1 MSQLNDFIDKENVK
15 VLWEILVEEGVISSN
30 QKHSNKIR
38 EIFENNMVDFYNSE
52 RSKTTSL
59 IEMDKKYIAAMIQF
73 LKNPNNNPS
82 NNQQNNPPNNPSN
95 NPYPQYKKIKIEEEI
110 KHPITFEEIQNEKRS
125 KFETQLQE
133 KQKEFTNA
141 LLTPVPPT
149 PNFKDNAVYEAPP
162 ISELENEIKRMQEQ
176 RKYDLANIQYNE
188 EHAKKE
194 WLKAMDTNINI
205 SKDLNNLFNN
215 SDNLFNNSNNPLNN
229 SVKEKDLTNYH
240 SKHVTWAPNISSTE
254 NTFIDASLNTH
265 TRSSEYTYLMEEI
278 YTLKN
283 RISDLEDRVIRGT
296 RV

>member
-1 MSQLNDFIDKENVK
+1 MQEYIMKPSKMKSLYIYIIFMSQLNDFIDKENVK

-194 WLKAMDTNINI
+194 WLKAMDTNI
-205 SKDLNNLFNN
+205 S
-215 SDNLFNNSNNPLNN
+215 
-229 SVKEKDLTNYH
+229 KDLTNSN
-240 SKHVTWAPNISSTE
+240 SKHVTWAPNINILSE
-254 NTFIDASLNTH
+254 NAFIDASLNNHTH
-265 TRSSEYTYLMEEI
+265 TLSSEYTYLMEEI
-278 YTLKN
+278 HTLKN

>member
-1 MSQLNDFIDKENVK
+1 MISLYIYIIFMSQLNDFIDKENVN
-15 VLWEILVEEGVISSN
+15 VLWEILVEEGVVFSN
-30 QKHSNKIR
+30 HSKKIR
-38 EIFENNMVDFYNSE
+38 EIFESNMVDFYNSE
-52 RSKTTSL
+52 RSRTSSL
-59 IEMDKKYIAAMIQF
+59 VEMDKKYIAAMIQF
-73 LKNPNNNPS
+73 LKNPNNQS
-82 NNQQNNPPNNPSN
+82 NNQSNIPQNNYSN
-95 NPYPQYKKIKIEEEI
+95 NQHYKKIKIEEEI

-149 PNFKDNAVYEAPP
+149 PNFKDNDIYDAPP

-194 WLKAMDTNINI
+194 WLKAMDTNI
-205 SKDLNNLFNN
+205 S
-215 SDNLFNNSNNPLNN
+215 
-229 SVKEKDLTNYH
+229 KDLTNSN
-240 SKHVTWAPNISSTE
+240 SKHVTWAPNINILSE
-254 NTFIDASLNTH
+254 NAFIDASLNNHTH

-283 RISDLEDRVIRGT
+283 RISDLEDRVIGGT